1 MERRTRL
8 RCASRFQRRISR
20 ERPPWIF
27 SSIYQLKRML
37 VIFLKRNN
45 KGIPVPG
52 FTQETGEAALEKGK
66 GDLTQIP
73 KFGLVLVLVLVLGA
87 LGFRDRKRAA
97 SCN

>member
-1 MERRTRL
+1 
-8 RCASRFQRRISR
+8 
-20 ERPPWIF
+20 
-27 SSIYQLKRML
+27 ML

-73 KFGLVLVLVLVLGA
+73 KFGLVLVLGA
-87 LGFRDRKRAA
+87 LGLP
-97 SCN
+97 

>member
-1 MERRTRL
+1 
-8 RCASRFQRRISR
+8 
-20 ERPPWIF
+20 
-27 SSIYQLKRML
+27 ML

-73 KFGLVLVLVLVLGA
+73 KFGLVLVLVLVA